1 MRYSSFFLAIA
12 LCVTPMLAEAAG
24 FQLIDVPAGADGPA
38 FHAAIWYPC
47 SEPGGEIS
55 LGDITLPGVKD
66 CPISGDR
73 LPLVVISHGR
83 GGSFIGHHDTAETLA
98 DAGFVVAALNHP
110 GDNASDLSHTQD
122 RAVFIE
128 RPRDV
133 KRLIDF
139 MLRASPAATKIDG
152 DRIGFFGFSRGGYT
166 GLIVIGATPDWA
178 ASELCKRAAPGSCE
192 EMRKKAGEEIG
203 KNPGLT
209 ALNDPRVK
217 AAVIAD
223 PLAVVF
229 GPASFAAVKV
239 PVQLWASERG
249 GDGVSPESV
258 AAVDTNLSAAHEF
271 HTVPNAGHFAFL
283 VPCPPQLAAQRPEVC
298 ADAPGF
304 DRVAFHKE
312 LNAAVLVFFRKY
324 LKPPA

>member
-1 MRYSSFFLAIA
+1 MSRRCSRRLR
-12 LCVTPMLAEAAG
+12 G

-38 FHAAIWYPC
+38 FNAAIWYPC

-133 KRLIDF
+133 KRL
-139 MLRASPAATKIDG
+139 MNSCSASPAATTIDG

-166 GLIVIGATPDWA
+166 GLMVIGATPDWA
-178 ASELCKRAAPGSCE
+178 ASELCSEPHPIPVRRCA
-192 EMRKKAGEEIG
+192 KKPARRSA
-203 KNPGLT
+203 NSGL
-209 ALNDPRVK
+209 
-217 AAVIAD
+217 
-223 PLAVVF
+223 
-229 GPASFAAVKV
+229 
-239 PVQLWASERG
+239 
-249 GDGVSPESV
+249 DG
-258 AAVDTNLSAAHEF
+258 
-271 HTVPNAGHFAFL
+271 
-283 VPCPPQLAAQRPEVC
+283 AQ
-298 ADAPGF
+298 
-304 DRVAFHKE
+304 
-312 LNAAVLVFFRKY
+312 
-324 LKPPA
+324 